1 MLNKVAATVFMLSI
15 LFAAMS
21 GHVLAQSNS
30 CAAVVSCSW
39 YSLNSGCLPIL
50 PKTVYACF
58 TNGPWSAQCLAK
70 TTVCAPAPKEC
81 HCNAP
86 AGSPIDLATGDTY
99 FDQADIRIPG
109 LGGGLT
115 LKRTWNSISFG
126 TFTIF
131 GGQWTSNFEES
142 VYADPDG
149 YLDYY
154 RGDGSLWSFGFSGW
168 DNNGNPNYA
177 PAGPANQVA
186 TITQYDN
193 PTPENPTWVLKFQNG
208 EQRVF
213 DGNSGKLLSI
223 TDRNGNATA
232 LNYDSSYRLTSVA
245 DPASRHLYFSYSS
258 PSPFIVSNVTSD
270 FGVSLSYAYDI
281 SGRLVQVTEPDSTTI
296 SYQYNDL
303 NNPNLITAVLDSNGK
318 VLESHT
324 YNSCAQGLTSSRAL
338 GVDAITIS
346 YPLACNL
353 GFLGIP

>member
-1 MLNKVAATVFMLSI
+1 MLNRIATALFGVTILLGVFS
-15 LFAAMS
+15 MS
-21 GHVLAQSNS
+21 ASAQSNS

-39 YSLNSGCLPIL
+39 YSTNSGCLPIL

-70 TTVCAPAPKEC
+70 TTVCAPVPKEC
-81 HCNAP
+81 HCHAP
-86 AGSPIDLATGDTY
+86 AGKPIDLATGDTY
-99 FDQADIRIPG
+99 FDEADVQIPG

-115 LKRTWNSISFG
+115 LRRTWNSISFG
-126 TFTIF
+126 TLPIF

-154 RGDGSLWSFGFSGW
+154 RGDGSMWSFGFSGW

-177 PAGPANQVA
+177 PAGPANRVA

-193 PTPENPTWVLKFQNG
+193 PNPTNPTWILKFQNG

-213 DGNSGKLLSI
+213 DGISGKLLSI
-223 TDRNGNATA
+223 TDRNGNVTG
-232 LNYDSSYRLTSVA
+232 LGYDPSYRLTSVS
-245 DPASRHLYFSYSS
+245 DPAARHLYFSYSS
-258 PSPFIVSNVTSD
+258 PGVFNVSNVTSD
-270 FGVSLSYAYDI
+270 VGISLSYSYD
-281 SGRLVQVTEPDSTTI
+281 SLGRLVQVTEPDGTTT
-296 SYQYNDL
+296 SYQYSDL
-303 NNPNLITAVLDSNGK
+303 NNSNLITAVVDSNGK

-324 YNSCAQGLTSSRAL
+324 YNLCAQGLTSSRAL
-338 GVDAITIS
+338 GVDAITVS

-353 GFLGIP
+353 GFLGVP